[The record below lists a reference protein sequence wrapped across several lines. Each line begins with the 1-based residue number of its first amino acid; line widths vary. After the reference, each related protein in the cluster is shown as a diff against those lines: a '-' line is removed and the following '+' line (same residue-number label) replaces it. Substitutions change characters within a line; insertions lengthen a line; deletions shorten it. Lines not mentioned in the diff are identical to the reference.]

1 MRGHLSIPLLTHSW
15 NYSSKINPAPS
26 GSKAPVLTTPLF
38 YAEGFPAGAV
48 VKNSPA
54 SAGDARDMGLT
65 PGLGRSPGNP
75 LQYACLGNPMDRGG
89 WRATVRGVA
98 KGQTQLRAHTY
109 THIRSMPKAAESPFR
124 GFFTKGLDAIKWK
137 RYEQGS

>member
-1 MRGHLSIPLLTHSW
+1 MPLLPHSW

-26 GSKAPVLTTPLF
+26 GSKAPVLTTTLF
-38 YAEGFPAGAV
+38 YAEGFPGGAV

-89 WRATVRGVA
+89 WRATVHGVA

-109 THIRSMPKAAESPFR
+109 THTSVLCQRQLSPHLETSSLR
-124 GFFTKGLDAIKWK
+124 D
-137 RYEQGS
+137 